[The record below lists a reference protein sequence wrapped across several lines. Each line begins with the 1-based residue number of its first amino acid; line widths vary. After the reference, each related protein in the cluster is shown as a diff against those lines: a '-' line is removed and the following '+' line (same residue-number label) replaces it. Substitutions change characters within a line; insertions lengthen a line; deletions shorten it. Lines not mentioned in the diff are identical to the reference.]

1 MVKEKVKEFKC
12 GICDYMS
19 ARKRECS
26 EHMKRVHFKIKDVK
40 CDLCDYAACTRSD
53 VNDHKKA
60 VHLKIRDHVC
70 QTCGKGFV
78 ILSKL
83 KV

>member
-1 MVKEKVKEFKC
+1 
-12 GICDYMS
+12 
-19 ARKRECS
+19 
-26 EHMKRVHFKIKDVK
+26 MKRVHFKIKDVK
-40 CDLCDYAACTRSD
+40 CDLCDYAASTKSD

-70 QTCGKGFV
+70 KTCGKGFV

>member
-1 MVKEKVKEFKC
+1 MVKEKKFKC
-12 GICDYMS
+12 GICDYM
-19 ARKRECS
+19 AIHRNEVAL
-26 EHMKRVHFKIKDVK
+26 HMKRIHFKKKDVK